1 MDFKRGHIFR
11 VNLEPTQGSEQ
22 QGTARPCVILSITP
36 LNAKLRQVGVVP
48 LSTSARALPPVVVA
62 VPSAGVSSVALCHQ
76 LRTID
81 KTRIGKHLGE
91 LTAADLTAIENAVRQ
106 VYAL

>member
-1 MDFKRGHIFR
+1 MDLKRGHIFR

-48 LSTSARALPPVVVA
+48 LSTSARALPPIVVS
-62 VPSAGVSSVALCHQ
+62 VPSAGASSVALCHQ

-81 KTRIGKHLGE
+81 KVRIGKYIGE
-91 LTAADLTAIENAVRQ
+91 LSASDLTAIENAVRQ

>member
-1 MDFKRGHIFR
+1 MDFERGHIFR

-81 KTRIGKHLGE
+81 KARIGKHLGE
-91 LTAADLTAIENAVRQ
+91 LSAADLTAIEIAVRQ